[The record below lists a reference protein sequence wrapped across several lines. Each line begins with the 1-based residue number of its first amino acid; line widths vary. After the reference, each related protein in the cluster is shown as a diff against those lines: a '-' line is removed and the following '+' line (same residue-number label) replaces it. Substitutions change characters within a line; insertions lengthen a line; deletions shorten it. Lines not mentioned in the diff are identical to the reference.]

1 MFLGRDGFVWWI
13 GIVEDVEDPLLL
25 GRAKVRI
32 FGYHPKYVNQSTT
45 TGDVNNLVPTADL
58 PWATVVMPPN
68 LPNFYG
74 RLRLGEWV
82 LGFFL
87 DGVEAQEPA
96 ILGYIPG
103 LNTGGGEN
111 FGKYSITTKSFD
123 EQHKAKPNDP
133 SQYTFT
139 TPGGQYLRFSDK
151 AEVRE
156 SLFYN
161 QGNFY
166 VQLYDASGT
175 KTFTIMHPSQAYY
188 QIDNTGRTVLTT
200 GGTIGAGASQ
210 KLDSSGKDIVVAGPG
225 GQYSLT
231 NELNRII
238 TTLYP
243 ALYVDNTGITVL
255 TTGETIGEGASQK
268 PALYINNTGRTVL
281 TTGGTIGEGAS
292 QKLDSSGEDIIVAG
306 PGGQYSLTNELNR
319 IITALYIDN
328 IGRTVLTTGGT
339 IGEGASQKLDSSG
352 EDIIVAGPGGQ
363 YSLTNELNRIITTLY
378 SPPLSPLSSEI
389 GAPLSSEIA
398 RRGGGCFAGETLVTM
413 WDGTKKRIDEIQVGE
428 LVQTGIYSQPGKV
441 VFVEKL
447 MDTML
452 WKELYSPS
460 VMHEPFATPNHM
472 LFVNKEWVAIDID
485 LYDWMPKLKPV
496 KNPITRP
503 TKGDPVYNLW
513 LEGGDG
519 TYFVNGYLT
528 HSILYDGGFMRNA
541 REQGC
546 LTHEQV
552 MALMYEFTIQ
562 GNKMTYGSYLI
573 NKLVGMVK
581 FKPWTKVIAY
591 IMKREKEY
599 LPRKGIIALMKISAT
614 VMRLI
619 NRRK

>member
-123 EQHKAKPNDP
+123 EQHKAKPDDP

-175 KTFTIMHPSQAYY
+175 KTFTIKHPSEAYF
-188 QIDNTGRTVLTT
+188 QIDNTGRTVITT
-200 GGTIGAGASQ
+200 GGTIGAGAAE
-210 KLDSSGKDIVVAGPG
+210 KLDSSGK
-225 GQYSLT
+225 
-231 NELNRII
+231 
-238 TTLYP
+238 
-243 ALYVDNTGITVL
+243 
-255 TTGETIGEGASQK
+255 
-268 PALYINNTGRTVL
+268 
-281 TTGGTIGEGAS
+281 
-292 QKLDSSGEDIIVAG
+292 DIIVAG

-319 IITALYIDN
+319 IITALY
-328 IGRTVLTTGGT
+328 
-339 IGEGASQKLDSSG
+339 
-352 EDIIVAGPGGQ
+352 
-363 YSLTNELNRIITTLY
+363 
-378 SPPLSPLSSEI
+378 PPP
-389 GAPLSSEIA
+389 PPP

-413 WDGTKKRIDEIQVGE
+413 WDGTKKRIDEIEVGE

-447 MDTML
+447 RDTML

-460 VMHEPFATPNHM
+460 GMYEPFATPNHM
-472 LFVNKEWVAIDID
+472 LFVNKEWVAIDTD

-541 REQGC
+541 WEQGC

-573 NKLVGMVK
+573 NKLVGMIK
-581 FKPWTKVIAY
+581 FKPWTRVIAY

-599 LPRKGIIALMKISAT
+599 LPRKGIIALMQVAST

-619 NRRK
+619 KRSKLWLEK

>member
-32 FGYHPKYVNQSTT
+32 FGYHPKYVNQSST
-45 TGDVNNLVPTADL
+45 TGDVNNLLPTADL

-103 LNTGGGEN
+103 INTGGGEN
-111 FGKYSITTKSFD
+111 FGKYAITTKTFD
-123 EQHKAKPNDP
+123 EQHKAKPDDP

-151 AEVRE
+151 PEVRE
-156 SLFYN
+156 SLVYN

-166 VQLYDASGT
+166 LQLYDASGT
-175 KTFTIMHPSQAYY
+175 KTFTIMHPSSAYF

-200 GGTIGAGASQ
+200 GGEIGAGASQ
-210 KLDSSGKDIVVAGPG
+210 KLDSSGK
-225 GQYSLT
+225 
-231 NELNRII
+231 
-238 TTLYP
+238 
-243 ALYVDNTGITVL
+243 
-255 TTGETIGEGASQK
+255 
-268 PALYINNTGRTVL
+268 
-281 TTGGTIGEGAS
+281 
-292 QKLDSSGEDIIVAG
+292 DIIVAG

-319 IITALYIDN
+319 IITSLY
-328 IGRTVLTTGGT
+328 
-339 IGEGASQKLDSSG
+339 
-352 EDIIVAGPGGQ
+352 
-363 YSLTNELNRIITTLY
+363 
-378 SPPLSPLSSEI
+378 PPP
-389 GAPLSSEIA
+389 PPPR
-398 RRGGGCFAGETLVTM
+398 RRGGCFTGETLVTM
-413 WDGTKKRIDEIQVGE
+413 WDGTKKRINEVQIGD
-428 LVQTGIYSQPGKV
+428 LVQTGVYSKPGKV
-441 VFVEKL
+441 LFIEEL
-447 MDTML
+447 RDTMM

-460 VMHEPFATPNHM
+460 GMYEPFATPNHL
-472 LFVNKEWVAIDID
+472 LFVNREWVALHTD
-485 LYDWMPKLKPV
+485 LYDWMPKTNPV
-496 KNPITRP
+496 KNPITCP

-528 HSILYDGGFMRNA
+528 HTILYDGGFLRLA
-541 REQGC
+541 WQKGY
-546 LTHEQV
+546 LTHQEV
-552 MALMYEFTIQ
+552 MGLMFEFTVH
-562 GNKMTYGSYLI
+562 GGKLTYGSYLI
-573 NKLVGMVK
+573 NKMIGVIDQKHWIKL
-581 FKPWTKVIAY
+581 IAY

>member
-319 IITALYIDN
+319 IIT
-328 IGRTVLTTGGT
+328 
-339 IGEGASQKLDSSG
+339 
-352 EDIIVAGPGGQ
+352 
-363 YSLTNELNRIITTLY
+363 TLY

>member
-13 GIVEDVEDPLLL
+13 GIVEDVDDPLLL

-123 EQHKAKPNDP
+123 EQHKAKPDDP

-175 KTFTIMHPSQAYY
+175 KTFTIKHPSEAYF
-188 QIDNTGRTVLTT
+188 QIDNTGRTVITT
-200 GGTIGAGASQ
+200 GGTIGAGANE
-210 KLDSSGKDIVVAGPG
+210 KLDSSGK
-225 GQYSLT
+225 
-231 NELNRII
+231 
-238 TTLYP
+238 
-243 ALYVDNTGITVL
+243 
-255 TTGETIGEGASQK
+255 
-268 PALYINNTGRTVL
+268 
-281 TTGGTIGEGAS
+281 
-292 QKLDSSGEDIIVAG
+292 DIIVAG

-319 IITALYIDN
+319 IITALY
-328 IGRTVLTTGGT
+328 
-339 IGEGASQKLDSSG
+339 
-352 EDIIVAGPGGQ
+352 
-363 YSLTNELNRIITTLY
+363 
-378 SPPLSPLSSEI
+378 PPP
-389 GAPLSSEIA
+389 PPP

-413 WDGTKKRIDEIQVGE
+413 WDGTKKRIDEIEVGE

-447 MDTML
+447 RDTML

-460 VMHEPFATPNHM
+460 GMYEPFATPNHM
-472 LFVNKEWVAIDID
+472 LFVNKEWVAIDTD

-541 REQGC
+541 WEQGC

-573 NKLVGMVK
+573 NKLVGMIK
-581 FKPWTKVIAY
+581 FKPWTRVIAY

-599 LPRKGIIALMKISAT
+599 LPRKGIIALMQVAST

-619 NRRK
+619 KRSKLWLEK